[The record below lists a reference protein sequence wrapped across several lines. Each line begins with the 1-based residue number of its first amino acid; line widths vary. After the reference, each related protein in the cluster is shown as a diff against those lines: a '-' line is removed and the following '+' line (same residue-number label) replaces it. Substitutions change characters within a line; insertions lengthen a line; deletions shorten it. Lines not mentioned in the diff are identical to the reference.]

1 MAADPCAK
9 ADKGL
14 APASAEPA
22 AAAPVSQSRLEI
34 CMACSKV
41 FTIGRILTGAAARS
55 EAIKV
60 VGWPLAKR
68 GFVLFSSSSSSRAP
82 ASTVW
87 KGALMKAK
95 ALSVIAFSA
104 IAVGMASV
112 AKAQDLFVDSDI
124 VRGNQPGAPGPIC
137 VLNNQFRHLEKVVFR
152 FRVRDQ
158 SGKLLDDKELKS
170 LVVELPNGQKI
181 DGYFGGHPPNAPT
194 DFFWVGVWIIPDSYP
209 SGTFTYR
216 ATATDMK
223 GHTQVWEPLNR
234 VTSFMQVLP
243 GKIEFAKQ

>member
-1 MAADPCAK
+1 
-9 ADKGL
+9 
-14 APASAEPA
+14 
-22 AAAPVSQSRLEI
+22 
-34 CMACSKV
+34 
-41 FTIGRILTGAAARS
+41 
-55 EAIKV
+55 
-60 VGWPLAKR
+60 
-68 GFVLFSSSSSSRAP
+68 
-82 ASTVW
+82 
-87 KGALMKAK
+87 MKAK

-194 DFFWVGVWIIPDSYP
+194 DFFWVGVWIIPKDYP
-209 SGTFTYR
+209 EGTFTYK

-234 VTSFMQVLP
+234 VTSFPQILA
-243 GKIEFAKQ
+243 GAIEFAKQ